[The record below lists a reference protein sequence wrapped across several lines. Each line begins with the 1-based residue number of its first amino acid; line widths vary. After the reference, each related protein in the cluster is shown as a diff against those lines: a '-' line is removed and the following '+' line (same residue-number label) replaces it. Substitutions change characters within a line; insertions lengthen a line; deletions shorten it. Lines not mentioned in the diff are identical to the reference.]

1 MMVKDGQLF
10 MTAIQLDPQRL
21 LGFRL
26 EARETVSLDG
36 NRVNTGATRG
46 TKTGIKPGNKPVGI
60 KPEVRIG
67 IKAGGKLGT
76 KPTLSV

>member
-1 MMVKDGQLF
+1 
-10 MTAIQLDPQRL
+10 MTPIQLDPHRL

-26 EARETVSLDG
+26 EAREAVSLDG
-36 NRVNTGATRG
+36 NRVKTAAKRG
-46 TKTGIKPGNKPVGI
+46 VKTGLKPGS

-67 IKAGGKLGT
+67 IKAGAKMGA